1 MIKFLRYRPAFR
13 LAFIYAVVAALWV
26 EFSNLVLNT
35 ALNSWVPDPTWRGLL
50 HTIKDGVFIVATAL
64 MIYLLMKQEL
74 TRRKEVQEEL
84 RRRNVYLDSLH
95 ETTLALMNR
104 LDLNDLLTTVVSK
117 AGKLMDTQH
126 GYVDLVVPGTSQL
139 ESWGGTGVFK
149 DYAGFR
155 KKLGEGLG
163 GKVWKTGQ
171 PQVVDD
177 YDAWS
182 GRVPGFKEGVFRAL
196 VGAPL
201 KSNSRV
207 VGVLALAYVEPGRKF
222 TPGQVKLLSGF
233 AELATLALDNA
244 RLYTTVQ
251 TELSERRKAEAELKA
266 AEVKYRALVEQIPA
280 VIYTLSIKDRGTMLY
295 ISPQVE
301 KILGFPAHDWLN
313 DSKLWLNTL
322 YPADRERVLNEMSQG
337 QTGRAL
343 FSSEYR
349 MFTRTGQVKWIHD
362 EAVLVRD
369 EIGEPQ
375 FIQGIMRD
383 ITEQKQAE
391 EALQASEARV
401 RLIVDSIPEGI
412 YGLDLRGNCTFANAA
427 CVRLLG
433 YERQEDLLGKN
444 MHSLIHHT
452 RADGTPYPV
461 THSRIYTAFQ
471 TGQGVYVDN
480 EVLWRADGA
489 SFPAEYWAYPVQQGE
504 FVVGGVV
511 TFIDITERRRVEE
524 EMRRTAVRTTLLAE
538 VSHALAKAGFEVPV
552 VLETAARYIATLL
565 GDSCSIH
572 MLSDDGQELKAVALY
587 HPNPETL
594 ALLRNLLAA
603 APSNIGEG
611 PVGRVIQTG
620 QPLLLAGEALEA
632 IRREVSPAHLAYL
645 EYFGLHSML
654 VVPLRLQGHTIGAL
668 TVSRQTPG
676 SAYNLDDQFF
686 LQELAD
692 RVALACANARLF
704 DMAHQELAERQ
715 RMEEALSENER
726 TYRLLLEEASDGI
739 FISDQ
744 QGNYLIVNS
753 RGCTM
758 LGYTHQEL
766 LRLNVRDVVAAED
779 EASPPLWFDELRAGK
794 TVLSERRLRRKD
806 GALLTVEISAKMLPN
821 GTLQAIVRDVAERE
835 QVLKL
840 HRLSI

>member
-13 LAFIYAVVAALWV
+13 LAVIYTVVAVLWV
-26 EFSNLVLNT
+26 EFSNLVLNA

-50 HTIKDGVFIVATAL
+50 HTIKDGVFIGATAM
-64 MIYLLMKQEL
+64 MIYLMMKLEL
-74 TRRKEVQEEL
+74 RRRKAVQEEL
-84 RRRNVYLDSLH
+84 RRQNFYLDSLH

-117 AGKLMDTQH
+117 AGKLLDTKH
-126 GYVDLVVPGTSQL
+126 GYVDMIVPGAAQL

-163 GKVWKTGQ
+163 GKVWETGQ
-171 PQVVDD
+171 SLTVDD
-177 YDAWS
+177 YDTWS
-182 GRVPGFKEGVFRAL
+182 GRVPGFKEGLFRAL
-196 VGAPL
+196 VGVPL

-207 VGVLALAYVEPGRKF
+207 VGVLALAHVEPGHRF
-222 TPGQVKLLSGF
+222 TADQVKLLSGF

-251 TELSERRKAEAELKA
+251 TELSERRKAEAELRA

-280 VIYTLSIKDRGTMLY
+280 VIYTLNIKDRGTMLY

-301 KILGFPAHDWLN
+301 KIFGFPAHDWLN
-313 DSKLWLNTL
+313 DSKLWLNIL
-322 YPADRERVLNEMSQG
+322 HPDDRERVLNEMSQG

-349 MFTRTGQVKWIHD
+349 VFTRAGQLKWVHD

-375 FIQGIMRD
+375 FIQGLMRD

-391 EALQASEARV
+391 DALQASEARV
-401 RLIVDSIPEGI
+401 RLMFDSIPEGI

-452 RADGTPYPV
+452 RADGAPYPL
-461 THSRIYTAFQ
+461 THSRIYTTFQ

-480 EVLWRADGA
+480 EALWRADG
-489 SFPAEYWAYPVQQGE
+489 SSLPAEYWAYPVQQGE
-504 FVVGGVV
+504 FVVGVVV

-565 GDSCSIH
+565 GDSCGIY
-572 MLSDDGQELKAVALY
+572 MLSDAGEELKAVALY

-594 ALLRNLLAA
+594 ARLRSLLAA
-603 APSNIGEG
+603 APLNMGEG
-611 PVGRVIQTG
+611 PVGRVMQTG
-620 QPLLLAGEALEA
+620 QPLLLAEEALEA
-632 IRREVSPAHLAYL
+632 VRREASPEHLAYL

-654 VVPLRLQGHTIGAL
+654 IVPLRLQDHTIGAL
-668 TVSRQTPG
+668 AVSRQTPG
-676 SAYNLDDQFF
+676 SAYTIDDQFF

-704 DMAHQELAERQ
+704 AMARWELAERQ
-715 RMEEALSENER
+715 RMEEALGESER
-726 TYRLLLEEASDGI
+726 MYRLLLEEASDGI
-739 FISDQ
+739 FITDRE
-744 QGNYLIVNS
+744 GHYLIVNS
-753 RGCTM
+753 RGCEM
-758 LGYTHQEL
+758 LGYTHEEL
-766 LRLNVRDVVAAED
+766 LRLNVRDVVAGED
-779 EASPPLWFDELRAGK
+779 QPGAARRFDELRAGK
-794 TVLSERRLRRKD
+794 TVLSESRLRCKD
-806 GALLTVEISAKMLPN
+806 GALLTVEISAKLLPN
-821 GTLQAIVRDVAERE
+821 GALQEIVRDVAQRE
-835 QVLKL
+835 QALKL
-840 HRLSI
+840 QRLSI